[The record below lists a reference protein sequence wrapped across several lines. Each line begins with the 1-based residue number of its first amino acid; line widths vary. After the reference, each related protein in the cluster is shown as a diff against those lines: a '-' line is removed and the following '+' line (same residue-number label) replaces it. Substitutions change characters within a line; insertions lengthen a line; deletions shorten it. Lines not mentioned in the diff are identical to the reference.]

1 MVDIKNVLVLGAG
14 LMGSGIAQV
23 SMMAGYNV
31 TLVDVEQRFVDKGV
45 KGIEEGVKKLE
56 AKGQLNAA
64 EVLGKLKTS
73 IDLAS
78 AVKNVDIVIEAV
90 IEKME
95 VKKQVCKTVMANG
108 PSHVIFASNTSTMS
122 ITEIGKDSGAP
133 ERACGMHF
141 FNPVPLMRC
150 IEVIRGASTSDSTF
164 EIAMKVAESLPCL
177 RGKRYIA
184 PVLKDR
190 PGFIVNRMNAPVQI
204 YMGWVFDQAREKQI
218 PWERIDADAG
228 GKMPMG
234 PCLLADYVGLD
245 TMVHVMNYYKETL
258 SSDFEPPKIVKDL
271 VAAGNLGAKTGKG
284 FYDWSKGR
292 EAIVEKT
299 KKAEPAGMFDLVNTM
314 AILLNEGCR
323 ILEEGVASGFKII
336 DDANMAGMN
345 TPGPFGAGKNNWQ
358 EWSKLLEDL
367 AKKTGK
373 SYLKPCDLMKSG
385 KFTEM
390 RK

>member
-1 MVDIKNVLVLGAG
+1 M
-14 LMGSGIAQV
+14 
-23 SMMAGYNV
+23 
-31 TLVDVEQRFVDKGV
+31 
-45 KGIEEGVKKLE
+45 
-56 AKGQLNAA
+56 
-64 EVLGKLKTS
+64 
-73 IDLAS
+73 
-78 AVKNVDIVIEAV
+78 
-90 IEKME
+90 
-95 VKKQVCKTVMANG
+95 
-108 PSHVIFASNTSTMS
+108 
-122 ITEIGKDSGAP
+122 
-133 ERACGMHF
+133 
-141 FNPVPLMRC
+141 
-150 IEVIRGASTSDSTF
+150 
-164 EIAMKVAESLPCL
+164 
-177 RGKRYIA
+177 
-184 PVLKDR
+184 
-190 PGFIVNRMNAPVQI
+190 
-204 YMGWVFDQAREKQI
+204 
-218 PWERIDADAG
+218 
-228 GKMPMG
+228 
-234 PCLLADYVGLD
+234 LD